1 MSYVRRY
8 RVETALGN
16 LIEVSV
22 ALNGDKY
29 LVKLSN
35 GDEYSVRIL
44 KFDERLRQVV
54 LEVDG
59 EVVRVEGVGG
69 DLLIDG
75 MLSLVK
81 RVSEEIQ
88 LAKPPLSAKEGSS
101 KVTEDKNVVKAP
113 LTGRIVD
120 VKVKVGDFIE
130 PEAIIATME
139 SMKMIIEVKSGVY
152 GLVSEVL
159 AEPGKV
165 VKKGDILL
173 KLKQREAEAS

>member
-1 MSYVRRY
+1 MSHVRRY

-22 ALNGDKY
+22 ALEGDKYVVKLSNGDKY
-29 LVKLSN
+29 LVR
-35 GDEYSVRIL
+35 VL

-54 LEVDG
+54 LEVNG
-59 EVVRVEGVGG
+59 EVIRVDGIGG
-69 DLLIDG
+69 DLLING

-81 RVSEEIQ
+81 RISESLQ
-88 LAKPPLSAKEGSS
+88 LVKSSPSAKEESVE
-101 KVTEDKNVVKAP
+101 VTEEKNVVRAP

-120 VKVKVGDFIE
+120 VKVKAGDLIE
-130 PEAIIATME
+130 PETIVATME
-139 SMKMIIEVKSGVY
+139 SMKMLIEVKSGAY
-152 GLVSEVL
+152 GLVSEVC

-173 KLKQREAEAS
+173 KLKHEAKAS

>member
-1 MSYVRRY
+1 MSYVKRY

-22 ALNGDKY
+22 ALEGDKY

-35 GDEYSVRIL
+35 GDEYSVRVL

-54 LEVDG
+54 LEVNG
-59 EVVRVEGVGG
+59 EVVRIDGVGG

-81 RVSEEIQ
+81 RVSEAIQ
-88 LAKPPLSAKEGSS
+88 LAKTPSSTKEGSVE
-101 KVTEDKNVVKAP
+101 VTEEKNVVRAP

-120 VKVKVGDFIE
+120 VRVKAGDFIE
-130 PEAIIATME
+130 PETIIATME
-139 SMKMIIEVKSGVY
+139 SMKMLIEVKSGVY
-152 GLVSEVL
+152 GLISEVH

-173 KLKQREAEAS
+173 KLKHEAGAS

>member
-22 ALNGDKY
+22 ALEGDKY

-35 GDEYSVRIL
+35 GDEYLVRVL

-54 LEVDG
+54 LEVNG
-59 EVVRVEGVGG
+59 EVIRIEGVGG

-81 RVSEEIQ
+81 RVSEAIQ
-88 LAKPPLSAKEGSS
+88 LAKPPSSAKEETVE
-101 KVTEDKNVVKAP
+101 VTEEKNVVRAP

-120 VKVKVGDFIE
+120 VRVKVGDFIE
-130 PEAIIATME
+130 PETVVATME
-139 SMKMIIEVKSGVY
+139 SMKMLIEVKSGAY
-152 GLVSEVL
+152 GLVSEVYV
-159 AEPGKV
+159 EPGKV
-165 VKKGDILL
+165 AKKGDILL
-173 KLKQREAEAS
+173 KLKHGAKTS